1 MPNQILS
8 CTQNNDANGNPLSYT
23 FAFELDD
30 GNGNLN
36 NQTIVIQAS
45 SLDTPTDVTA
55 ASTAAQAQAQT
66 IYQNWLNQEY
76 PATVDVSSQVAGPV
90 SFNNVAIPA
99 ALSTAIAANNPV
111 VANPVGPAQPAPAS
125 GASQSL

>member
-8 CTQNNDANGNPLSYT
+8 CTQNNDQNGNSLSYT
-23 FAFELDD
+23 FVFELDD

-45 SLDTPTDVTA
+45 SLDTPTDEAAAATA
-55 ASTAAQAQAQT
+55 ATAQAQV

-76 PATVDVSSQVAGPV
+76 PNTVAVASVVGPV
-90 SFNNVAIPA
+90 TFNNVAIPA
-99 ALSTAIAANNPV
+99 ALTAA
-111 VANPVGPAQPAPAS
+111 
-125 GASQSL
+125 